1 MQKSITAS
9 ERNHALPHMEQKK
22 LDRINELARKKK
34 SGATLTEQERSGI
47 GMQGYHHSPL
57 PRRAVAVAAVDPGA
71 CDELFCLRR
80 GPDRFE

>member
-1 MQKSITAS
+1 MFRRVLCGGT
-9 ERNHALPHMEQKK
+9 ERKLSLNESDGYHHAK
-22 LDRINELARKKK
+22 
-34 SGATLTEQERSGI
+34 QERSGI